1 MRGFIGTLNNQNYQ
15 CEIVATFCYAGQTYI
30 YYTKDYKEM
39 HVAVLQP
46 NGYLREITNP
56 NETRFVQ
63 TIYNK
68 LRDTK
73 EYATDFITF
82 APIVHEDKEYK
93 TIFDLK
99 DRKRYFFEKIDDKFK
114 EVDANLKNYF
124 DEIYNKEIEIMYD
137 GENNHNNKNNTMSK
151 ITKKVVKI
159 GKVAITVII
168 IGNLAFTPLKTID
181 LNLSFMQN
189 VTQIMEI
196 YKVDENDAKTIM
208 AYIQNNNRIAED
220 DKEFLMSLRHFFVE
234 NESYFDMANAK
245 KNLMNLR
252 INYEKGNQEA
262 HGMSNRVQGYY
273 MKMMDRITIFYADK
287 MDNTDMMTKRV
298 VFHEVMHAISNNG
311 YVSEGSIGLALTEG
325 INELMAE
332 EYLNTYSDIYNKGQT
347 YARIMCE
354 LTGHDTVRE
363 SFFKNDINLF
373 VKDLA
378 SICGN
383 EKDALKFISLL
394 DDEAKCDTTILL
406 NEDPQAV
413 RDAKATLAKL
423 TPLIDTYIKA
433 YYEARFDRTIE
444 EDKLMLAY
452 MDSLRLTNNLGSE
465 LYLEGNME
473 KINVVKHYFN
483 TAMVNNDKSVKVE
496 YSYKNNVQKRIYQYD
511 IEYTSEGKYRRNFKN
526 GKYIEYDK
534 DPSVVS
540 YKNATYTFRE
550 EDRLQEEKGRTL

>member
-1 MRGFIGTLNNQNYQ
+1 MKGFIGTLNNENYE
-15 CEIVATFCYAGQTYI
+15 CKIVATFCYKGKTYV
-30 YYTKDYKEM
+30 YYTKDFKEM
-39 HVAVLQP
+39 HVAILQN

-56 NETRFVQ
+56 NEIAFVQ
-63 TIYNK
+63 TVYNK
-68 LRDTK
+68 LRDSR
-73 EYATDFITF
+73 EYETDFITF
-82 APIVHEDKEYK
+82 APVFHEDKEYK
-93 TIFDLK
+93 TIYDLR
-99 DRKRYFFEKIDDKFK
+99 DRKRYFFELIEGKYK
-114 EVDANLKNYF
+114 EVTGNLKEYF
-124 DEIYNKEIEIMYD
+124 DNIYNKDIEIMYV
-137 GENNHNNKNNTMSK
+137 GENKNNNSAMSK

-208 AYIQNNNRIAED
+208 AYIQNNNRIAEE

-252 INYEKGNQEA
+252 INYEKDNQEA
-262 HGMSNRVQGYY
+262 HGMSDRVKGYY

-287 MDNTDMMTKRV
+287 MDNNDMMTKRV

-311 YVSEGSIGLALTEG
+311 YVSQGNIGLALTEG

-363 SFFKNDINLF
+363 SFFKNDVNIL

-394 DDEAKCDTTILL
+394 DDESKCDTTILL
-406 NEDPQAV
+406 NEEPQAV
-413 RDAKATLAKL
+413 RDAIETKRRLE
-423 TPLIDTYIKA
+423 PVIDTYIRL
-433 YYEARFDRTIE
+433 YYEGRFKRSIE

-452 MDSLRLTNNLGSE
+452 MDSLRLTNNLQNE
-465 LYLEGNME
+465 FYQEGNME

-483 TAMVNNDKSVKVE
+483 TEIFNKDKGVTVE
-496 YSYKNNVQKRIYQYD
+496 YIYKNEMQKNLYKYD
-511 IEYTSEGKYRRNFKN
+511 IEYTSEGKYRRNFQN
-526 GKYIEYDK
+526 GRYIDYEK
-534 DPSVVS
+534 DPNIVS
-540 YKNATYTFRE
+540 YSNATYAFQE
-550 EDRLQEEKGRTL
+550 EDRIMEDKGRSL